1 MTVEPY
7 DLFARVDR
15 AVYEDEA
22 INAFWDKYGDT
33 DVWDM
38 TDEEYRAYDAE
49 WAGLVMDL
57 IRSEKAQAGNL
68 EPVAV
73 DMFLY
78 RGVDGLLS
86 LDLGGLNNF
95 DFAALP
101 YYDDT
106 V

>member
-1 MTVEPY
+1 
-7 DLFARVDR
+7 
-15 AVYEDEA
+15 
-22 INAFWDKYGDT
+22 
-33 DVWDM
+33 
-38 TDEEYRAYDAE
+38 
-49 WAGLVMDL
+49 MDL